1 MMPWKHN
8 VLVVANIT
16 STSPE
21 LIDELKARAE
31 HVPTSFTLIVPASA
45 AGGGRDAAKHKLEE
59 ALTAFS
65 KAGLQADGNIGAPD
79 SFAAVSEAWDP
90 RRYDEIVVCTLPMKI
105 SKWLHAGLPERV
117 EKATGAAVTHVI
129 AEPPHPEL
137 KPVPP
142 PPHEKDA
149 LGPLSVLGWGR
160 PKEQ

>member
-1 MMPWKHN
+1 MPWNHN
-8 VLVVANIT
+8 ILVVANIT

-21 LIDELKARAE
+21 LIKELKARGQRG
-31 HVPTSFTLIVPASA
+31 PTNFTLIVPASA
-45 AGGGRDAAKHKLEE
+45 AGGGREAAKQKLEE
-59 ALTAFS
+59 ALAAFFD
-65 KAGLQADGNIGAPD
+65 AGLQADGSIGAPD
-79 SFAAVSEAWDP
+79 SFLAVSEAWDP
-90 RRYDEIVVCTLPMKI
+90 RRYDEIVVCTLPMKF

-129 AEPPHPEL
+129 AEPPHPEI
-137 KPVPP
+137 KPVQP

>member
-1 MMPWKHN
+1 MPWKRN

-16 STSPE
+16 STSLE
-21 LIDELKARAE
+21 LIEELKARAE
-31 HVPTSFTLIVPASA
+31 RGPTTFELIVPASA
-45 AGGGRDAAKHKLEE
+45 AGGGREAAKQKLEE
-59 ALTAFS
+59 ALAAFRD
-65 KAGLQADGNIGAPD
+65 AGLQADGSIGAPD

-90 RRYDEIVVCTLPMKI
+90 RRYDEVVVCTLPMKF

-129 AEPPHPEL
+129 AEPPHPEI
-137 KPVPP
+137 KPVHPP
-142 PPHEKDA
+142 AHEKDA